1 MPANRIGDPL
11 NRTAITLGVLVT
23 LAVVLRFL
31 ARWRSKADFA
41 ADDVLI
47 AISVLPFNPEMLFT
61 DHCINLWG
69 YYWGVTAANL
79 GIDVIMLLLPLHMVW
94 DLKMPI
100 RQKFLLSDIFML
112 GSV

>member
-1 MPANRIGDPL
+1 MPASPIGDPL

-47 AISVLPFNPEMLFT
+47 AISVLPQYVMIVFGAEGISDAFNLFCLRLT
-61 DHCINLWG
+61 SNSGQEGEAWD
-69 YYWGVTAANL
+69 Y
-79 GIDVIMLLLPLHMVW
+79 LLRHIPRH
-94 DLKMPI
+94 
-100 RQKFLLSDIFML
+100 RYHFC
-112 GSV
+112 